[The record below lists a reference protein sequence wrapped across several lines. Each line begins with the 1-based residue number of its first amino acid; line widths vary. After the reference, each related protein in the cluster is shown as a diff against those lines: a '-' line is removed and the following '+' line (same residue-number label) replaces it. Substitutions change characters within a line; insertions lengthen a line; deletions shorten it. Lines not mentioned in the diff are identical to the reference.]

1 MVTIEKISTLISFF
15 SEKYPKKFLFMA
27 NGVPL
32 TVLITYKHNKR
43 QVTEL

>member
-15 SEKYPKKFLFMA
+15 LKNTQKKFLFMA